1 MKNFIT
7 FEGGEGTGK
16 STQSKLLYNSI
27 SKITKKVVL
36 TREPGGTKQS
46 ELLRDLIVKKKVS
59 WDPLT
64 EILLINAARNE
75 HIKKLISPKL
85 LEKNIVICDRFID
98 STYAYQIKAQKLN
111 KKIFENLNKI
121 VVKKVIPKITFLID
135 IDPKIGIKRSLSRNN
150 EEIKYENYK
159 LGFHRNIRKA
169 FLEISK
175 FNRRVIL
182 IDGNQ
187 EVEKIHKLI
196 VDKINTIN
204 LLKSK
209 IPYSSY
215 L

>member
-16 STQSKLLYNSI
+16 STQSKLLFNSI

-121 VVKKVIPKITFLID
+121 VVRKVIPKITFLID

>member
-16 STQSKLLYNSI
+16 STQSKLLFNSI

-121 VVKKVIPKITFLID
+121 VVRKVIPKITFLID

-150 EEIKYENYK
+150 EENKYENYK
-159 LGFHRNIRKA
+159 LDFHRNIRKA

>member
-16 STQSKLLYNSI
+16 STQSKLLFNSI

-46 ELLRDLIVKKKVS
+46 ELLRDLIVKKKIN
-59 WDPLT
+59 WEPLT

-75 HIKKLISPKL
+75 HIKKFISPKL
-85 LEKNIVICDRFID
+85 LEKNIVICDRYID
-98 STYAYQIKAQKLN
+98 STYAYQIKAQKLD

-121 VVKKVIPKITFLID
+121 VVNKVIPKITFLID
-135 IDPKIGIKRSLSRNN
+135 IDPKIGIERSLSRSNV
-150 EEIKYENYK
+150 EIKYENYK
-159 LGFHRNIRKA
+159 LSFHRNIRKA

-204 LLKSK
+204 LVKSK
-209 IPYSSY
+209 IPYSSS

>member
-16 STQSKLLYNSI
+16 STQSKLLFNSI

-64 EILLINAARNE
+64 EIFLINAARNE

-121 VVKKVIPKITFLID
+121 VVRRVIPKITFLID

-159 LGFHRNIRKA
+159 LDFQKNIRKA

-204 LLKSK
+204 LVKSK
-209 IPYSSY
+209 IPYSSS

>member
-16 STQSKLLYNSI
+16 STQSKLLFNSI

-98 STYAYQIKAQKLN
+98 STYAYQVVGNNIDPNLDKINHKYILNGIKPDLTIVLKSSFKSIFLRLKKRKNKNKYDKLKIN
-111 KKIFENLNKI
+111 FYNKVQNAFLKKARLNRMKYVIFNSSNNDNMLEKKILKLILNKI
-121 VVKKVIPKITFLID
+121 
-135 IDPKIGIKRSLSRNN
+135 
-150 EEIKYENYK
+150 KY
-159 LGFHRNIRKA
+159 
-169 FLEISK
+169 
-175 FNRRVIL
+175 
-182 IDGNQ
+182 D
-187 EVEKIHKLI
+187 
-196 VDKINTIN
+196 
-204 LLKSK
+204 
-209 IPYSSY
+209 
-215 L
+215 

>member
-16 STQSKLLYNSI
+16 STQSKLLFNSI

-121 VVKKVIPKITFLID
+121 VVRKVIPKITFLI
-135 IDPKIGIKRSLSRNN
+135 
-150 EEIKYENYK
+150 
-159 LGFHRNIRKA
+159 
-169 FLEISK
+169 
-175 FNRRVIL
+175 
-182 IDGNQ
+182 
-187 EVEKIHKLI
+187 EK
-196 VDKINTIN
+196 
-204 LLKSK
+204 
-209 IPYSSY
+209 
-215 L
+215 

>member
-16 STQSKLLYNSI
+16 STQSKLLFNSI

>member
-46 ELLRDLIVKKKVS
+46 EILRDLIVKKKVS

-75 HIKKLISPKL
+75 HIKRLISPKL

-121 VVKKVIPKITFLID
+121 VVRRVIPKITFLID

>member
-16 STQSKLLYNSI
+16 STQSKLLFNSI

-75 HIKKLISPKL
+75 HIKRLISPKL

-121 VVKKVIPKITFLID
+121 VVRKVIPKITFLID

>member
-16 STQSKLLYNSI
+16 STQSKLLFNSI

-121 VVKKVIPKITFLID
+121 VVRRVIPKITFLID

-159 LGFHRNIRKA
+159 LDFQKNIRKA

-204 LLKSK
+204 LVKSK
-209 IPYSSY
+209 IPYSSS

>member
-16 STQSKLLYNSI
+16 STQSKLLFNSI

-121 VVKKVIPKITFLID
+121 VVNKVIPKITFLID
-135 IDPKIGIKRSLSRNN
+135 IDPKIGIERSLSRSNV
-150 EEIKYENYK
+150 EIKYENYK
-159 LGFHRNIRKA
+159 LDFHRKIRKA

-175 FNRRVIL
+175 LNKRVIL

-187 EVEKIHKLI
+187 DIEKIHKLI

>member
-16 STQSKLLYNSI
+16 STQSKLLFNSI

-121 VVKKVIPKITFLID
+121 VVRKVIPKITFLID

-204 LLKSK
+204 LVKSK
-209 IPYSSY
+209 IPYSSS